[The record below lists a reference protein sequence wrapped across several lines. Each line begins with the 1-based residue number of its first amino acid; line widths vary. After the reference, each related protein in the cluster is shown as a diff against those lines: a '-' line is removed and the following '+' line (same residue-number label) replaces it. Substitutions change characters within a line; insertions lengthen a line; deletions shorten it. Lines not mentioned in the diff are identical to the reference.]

1 MPIATARVEME
12 GGRSSKAGKQTVE
25 YDNVFAGFAV
35 EQGLTESVV
44 GIMRG
49 AGAVFGVLGT
59 LIYPVLRQK
68 FGLKLTGV
76 ITFSVDV
83 TLLVPCVV
91 SVFVAGSPFI
101 PDFYINPE
109 KYAEESSEYLQVL
122 VVLS

>member
-1 MPIATARVEME
+1 MRLYRPPVIFSPSNVELL
-12 GGRSSKAGKQTVE
+12 R
-25 YDNVFAGFAV
+25 VFAGFAV

-49 AGAVFGVLGT
+49 AGAVVGVLGT

-83 TLLVPCVV
+83 TLLVPCVA